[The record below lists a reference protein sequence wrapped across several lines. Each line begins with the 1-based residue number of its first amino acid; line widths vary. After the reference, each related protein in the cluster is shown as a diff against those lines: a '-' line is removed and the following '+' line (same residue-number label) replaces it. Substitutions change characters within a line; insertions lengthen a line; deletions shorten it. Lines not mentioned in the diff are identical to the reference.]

1 MVTTLRG
8 TDIDIRSY
16 INKQKP
22 LKNALAIAYGCLG
35 YATAIIF
42 LILPYVWL
50 NVLGVMLLTHSLLYS
65 AYLSH
70 EFMHG
75 NIFKSRRWN
84 TLFGNVMLWLNG
96 GYYNRFQDLTLQH
109 LAHHRDRADIF
120 TFDPV
125 TALQKQSPLIRKS
138 ILVLEW
144 CYFPVIGF
152 WSRWHSILS
161 PWWNRERCHRQVS
174 TALII
179 SIRGCLFIGL
189 GIVSPKAL
197 GLYFL
202 SYLGMMTIMRWA
214 DAFQHTY
221 EGFPLGTSLPK
232 RDRAHEE
239 ANTFSTLLSRRYP
252 WLNLLLLNFG
262 YHCAHHA
269 VMKCPWHSIQELDQQ
284 LYQDQEIRYISLGQ
298 QLKNYHQFRVTRFI
312 KGQGEAIDEQGNPTP
327 EKFYGAHDVSFLM
340 LY

>member
-1 MVTTLRG
+1 MVNTSIP

-22 LKNALAIAYGCLG
+22 LDNFFVIVYTCVG
-35 YATAIIF
+35 YTTAIIC
-42 LILPYVWL
+42 LILPYIWL
-50 NVLGVMLLTHSLLYS
+50 NLLGLMLLTHSLLYS
-65 AYLSH
+65 GYLSH

-84 TLFGNVMLWLNG
+84 TVFGNVMLWLNG
-96 GYYNRFQDLTLQH
+96 GCYNNFRDLTLQH
-109 LAHHRDRADIF
+109 LAHHRDRADIL
-120 TFDPV
+120 TFNSIDELENQPR
-125 TALQKQSPLIRKS
+125 LIRQT
-138 ILVLEW
+138 ILGLEW
-144 CYFPVIGF
+144 IYFPIIGF

-161 PWWNRERCHRQVS
+161 PWWNPERRERQFS
-174 TALII
+174 TILII
-179 SIRGCLFIGL
+179 LIRGSLFIGL
-189 GIVSPKAL
+189 GIVSSKAL
-197 GLYFL
+197 GLYFF
-202 SYLGMMTIMRWA
+202 SYIGVITIMRWA

-221 EGFPLGTSLPK
+221 EGFSLGTSLPK

-269 VMKCPWHSIQELDQQ
+269 VMKCPWHSLQDLDQQ
-284 LYQDQEIRYISLGQ
+284 LYQDKEIRYVSLWQ

-312 KGQGEAIDEQGNPTP
+312 KGQGEAFDGLGNPTP
-327 EKFYGAHDVSFLM
+327 DKFYGAHDVSFLM

>member
-1 MVTTLRG
+1 MTATL
-8 TDIDIRSY
+8 TLTNVNLRSY

-22 LKNALAIAYGCLG
+22 FANACVIIHSCFGYLISIICLS
-35 YATAIIF
+35 
-42 LILPYVWL
+42 LPYLWL
-50 NVLGVMLLTHSLLYS
+50 NLLGVILLTHSLLYS

-75 NIFKSRRWN
+75 NIFKSRHWN
-84 TLFGNVMLWLNG
+84 IVFGNLMLWLNG
-96 GYYNRFQDLTLQH
+96 GCYNNFQDLTLLH
-109 LAHHRDRADIF
+109 LAHHRDRADIL
-120 TFDPV
+120 TFNPI
-125 TALQKQSPLIRKS
+125 ASLEKLHPIIRKA
-138 ILVLEW
+138 ILELEW
-144 CYFPVIGF
+144 LYFPAIGF

-161 PWWNRERCHRQVS
+161 PWWNPERHHRRLS
-174 TALII
+174 TTLII
-179 SIRGCLFIGL
+179 LIRVLLFISL

-197 GLYFL
+197 GLYFF
-202 SYLGMMTIMRWA
+202 SYIGMITILRWG

-239 ANTFSTLLSRRYP
+239 ANTFTTLLSRRYT

-269 VMKCPWHSIQELDQQ
+269 VMKCPWHSLQELDRE
-284 LYQDQEIRYISLGQ
+284 LYRDKEIRYISLFQ

-312 KGQGEAIDEQGNPTP
+312 KGQGEAVDELGNSTLD
-327 EKFYGAHDVSFLM
+327 KFYGAHDVSFLM

>member
-1 MVTTLRG
+1 MVTNLRH

-16 INKQKP
+16 INRQKP
-22 LKNALAIAYGCLG
+22 LKNILAITYSCLG
-35 YATAIIF
+35 FFIAIIC
-42 LILPYVWL
+42 LILPYAWL
-50 NVLGVMLLTHSLLYS
+50 NLPGLILLTHSLLYS

-96 GYYNRFQDLTLQH
+96 GCYNSFQDLTLQH
-109 LAHHRDRADIF
+109 LAHHRDRADIL
-120 TFDPV
+120 TFNPIEEL
-125 TALQKQSPLIRKS
+125 AKQPRFIRQT
-138 ILVLEW
+138 ILGLEW
-144 CYFPVIGF
+144 LYFPVIGF

-161 PWWNRERCHRQVS
+161 PWWNPQRYDQQVS
-174 TALII
+174 TILILL
-179 SIRGCLFIGL
+179 IRGSLFISL

-197 GLYFL
+197 SLYFF
-202 SYLGMMTIMRWA
+202 SYIGAINIMRWA

-269 VMKCPWHSIQELDQQ
+269 VMKCPWHSIQELDRQ
-284 LYQDQEIRYISLGQ
+284 LYQDQEIRYISCWQ
-298 QLKNYHQFRVTRFI
+298 QLKNYHRFRVTRFI
-312 KGQGEAIDEQGNPTP
+312 EGQGKAIDEQGNPIP
-327 EKFYGAHDVSFLM
+327 DKFYGAHDVSFLM